1 MLMNLTDIINRHGM
15 KITGILHVGAHLGEE
30 AMAYY
35 ENHVSKVV
43 WIEGNVDLIEPLS
56 KNVDPFGHKVMHAL
70 VSDED
75 GKEVNF
81 NITNNGQSSSLLE
94 FGTHKDVSPDVWFIG
109 QQTQKTSTLDTLMD
123 TFQVFG
129 GCNFLNMDLQGAELL
144 ALKGAERLLKQI
156 DYIFTEINVDELYLD
171 CARLPQLDEFLGD
184 RGFKRVEM
192 VLAGSRE
199 NWVGWGDA
207 LYIKQ

>member
-1 MLMNLTDIINRHGM
+1 MLMNLGDIIARHGM

-35 ENHVSKVV
+35 ENGIYNVV
-43 WIEGNVDLIEPLS
+43 WIEGNPELIPNLVA
-56 KNVDPFGHKVMHAL
+56 NVEPFGHRVYQAL
-70 VSDED
+70 VGDED
-75 GKEVNF
+75 NKEVTF
-81 NITNNGQSSSLLE
+81 HITNNGQSSSVLD
-94 FGTHKDVSPDVWFIG
+94 FGTHAKVSPDVHFIG
-109 QQTQKTSTLDTLMD
+109 DQTHRMTTLDTMMD
-123 TFQVFG
+123 QEGFE

-144 ALKGAERLLKQI
+144 ALKGAEELLKQV
-156 DYIFTEINVDELYLD
+156 DYIFTEINVDELYID
-171 CARLPQLDEFLGD
+171 CARLPQLDEFLEE

-207 LYIKQ
+207 LYIRK